1 MKRKR
6 NLLIMLMFTIT
17 LISVCTNSYAHPGK
31 TDSKGGHKDNQNK
44 SGLGSYHYHC
54 DGMPA
59 HLHPNGICPYTEKK
73 TTSNDKAESTKQKQ
87 ETPAEEKPI
96 NNTKKTEEDKTSIQN
111 SESKTADNKKD
122 VKEEI
127 IDNEIKATD
136 VKIKIDKTT
145 MTVGENQIFKADIIP
160 DDTINKEVKWES
172 SDESIL
178 TIRQDGMTRANKAG
192 KAYITAITSNGKT
205 DTVEIN
211 IEEKIENNIIE
222 ENTINTA
229 NAINEKTEES
239 NNLVGGILGIAIIGG
254 IGFTIYKKYNK
265 KQNNNTKSREKQD

>member
-6 NLLIMLMFTIT
+6 NLLIMLMLTIT

-96 NNTKKTEEDKTSIQN
+96 NNTKKQKKTKPQY
-111 SESKTADNKKD
+111 
-122 VKEEI
+122 
-127 IDNEIKATD
+127 
-136 VKIKIDKTT
+136 KI
-145 MTVGENQIFKADIIP
+145 VNQKQ
-160 DDTINKEVKWES
+160 
-172 SDESIL
+172 
-178 TIRQDGMTRANKAG
+178 QD
-192 KAYITAITSNGKT
+192 
-205 DTVEIN
+205 
-211 IEEKIENNIIE
+211 
-222 ENTINTA
+222 
-229 NAINEKTEES
+229 
-239 NNLVGGILGIAIIGG
+239 
-254 IGFTIYKKYNK
+254 
-265 KQNNNTKSREKQD
+265 NNTKSREKQD